1 MVTTL
6 KLDAVL
12 GSQRELDDLYAKA
25 IEEFERMLRA
35 SNCQII
41 NISSSNSKKGFLSRK
56 QILTIVWT
64 GTSSTIKSTYTVH
77 AKRGVFGSIIGAEFH
92 NY

>member
-6 KLDAVL
+6 KLDAAL
-12 GSQRELDDLYAKA
+12 GSQSELNDLYAKA
-25 IEEFERMLRA
+25 IEEFERMLRV

-41 NISSSNSKKGFLSRK
+41 NISSSDSKKGLLSRK
-56 QILTIVWT
+56 QVVTIVWT
-64 GTSSTIKSTYTVH
+64 GTSSTIKSTYTVYP
-77 AKRGVFGSIIGAEFH
+77 KRGVFGGITGVEFH